1 MNQNLPDNQP
11 TKAAVSF
18 LAAAWNALTRPSSQI
33 TEIGQQRRA
42 QLSSGLIFV
51 ISLLNIVGALAGR
64 SDNLLYLLILSLV
77 GLVAY
82 IISRTKYFSL
92 GSFLFLLALS
102 ASPYITILG
111 STTPDIEGRI
121 YAWIPLA
128 LIIASA
134 ILNKWALFLFT
145 GISVGG
151 ILSLVIFYPDQS
163 NEITQAAGIITTLG
177 LLLVYLEW
185 FRDGVEKARL
195 GELQKA
201 NQELSQMSQF
211 LEERITERT
220 TQLDR
225 KSSQLEAASLVAR
238 SAAETTNIKNLLDN
252 VVEQISTRFGFY
264 HVGVFLSDR
273 TRQKVYLAAASSE
286 GGKKMLERGH
296 SLDIGRQG
304 VVGYSVYE
312 KKPRV
317 AQDIEHENI
326 YFRNPDLPETRSEAA
341 LPLLI
346 KNQAIGVLDI
356 QSKEQ
361 NPFGPED
368 LFILQ
373 TMADQI
379 ALAIQNARLLEES
392 QAAIEQLQATTSKSI
407 QEAWQ
412 NYTGNQAKGYVYS
425 AGNVSP
431 LEKGVSKEKNT
442 DDKNMQTEI
451 NLRGQKIGTIS
462 LKRSGVEAEWT
473 EKEQEFTE
481 KIAAQIALA
490 IENARLLEDS
500 QRRAIREQTLNELTT
515 RLSRSLDLE
524 NLLQNAVLELHKL
537 PQVTDA
543 SVVIAPQEQRKQG

>member
-64 SDNLLYLLILSLV
+64 SDNLLYLLIISLV

-82 IISRTKYFSL
+82 IISRTQYFSF

-102 ASPYITILG
+102 ASPYITTLS

-151 ILSLVIFYPDQS
+151 ILSLAIFYPDQS
-163 NEITQAAGIITTLG
+163 NEITQATGIITTIG

-264 HVGVFLSDR
+264 HVGVFLSDK

-286 GGKKMLERGH
+286 GGKRMLERGH

-326 YFRNPDLPETRSEAA
+326 YFRNPDLPDTRSEAA

-392 QAAIEQLQATTSKSI
+392 QSAIEQLQATTSKSI

-412 NYTGNQAKGYVYS
+412 NYTGSQTKGYVYS

-431 LEKGVSKEKNT
+431 LEKGVSKEKSA
-442 DDKNMQTEI
+442 DDKDMQTEI

-462 LKRSGVEAEWT
+462 LKRSGAESEWT
-473 EKEQEFTE
+473 EKEQEFAE

>member
-18 LAAAWNALTRPSSQI
+18 LAAAWNALTRPNNQI
-33 TEIGQQRRA
+33 KEIGQQRRA

-51 ISLLNIVGALAGR
+51 ISLMTAVGAFAGQAD
-64 SDNLLYLLILSLV
+64 SLLYLLVISLV
-77 GLVAY
+77 GFIAY
-82 IISRTKYFSL
+82 IISRTKYFSF

-111 STTPDIEGRI
+111 SETPDIQDRI

-134 ILNKWALFLFT
+134 LFNKWALLLFT

-151 ILSLVIFYPDQS
+151 ILSLFIIYPNQTT
-163 NEITQAAGIITTLG
+163 EIPQASGIVTTIG

-185 FRDGVEKARL
+185 FREGIEKARL

-431 LEKGVSKEKNT
+431 LEKGASKGKNA
-442 DDKNMQTEI
+442 DDKNMHTEI

-462 LKRSGVEAEWT
+462 LKRSGAEAEWT

>member
-11 TKAAVSF
+11 TKAVASF

-33 TEIGQQRRA
+33 TEVGQQRRA

-51 ISLLNIVGALAGR
+51 ISLMTAVGAFAGQAD
-64 SDNLLYLLILSLV
+64 SLLYLLVISLV
-77 GLVAY
+77 GFIAY
-82 IISRTKYFSL
+82 IISRTKYFSF

-111 STTPDIEGRI
+111 SEIPDIQDRI

-134 ILNKWALFLFT
+134 LFNKWALLLFT

-151 ILSLVIFYPDQS
+151 ILSLFLIYPDQTT
-163 NEITQAAGIITTLG
+163 EIPQASGIVTTIG

-185 FRDGVEKARL
+185 FREGIEKARL

-252 VVEQISTRFGFY
+252 VVEQISVRFGFY

-273 TRQKVYLAAASSE
+273 ARQKVYLAAASSE
-286 GGKKMLERGH
+286 GGKRMLERGH

-392 QAAIEQLQATTSKSI
+392 QSAIEQLQATTSKSI

-412 NYTGNQAKGYVYS
+412 NYTGSQTKGYVYS

-431 LEKGVSKEKNT
+431 LEKGISKEKSA
-442 DDKNMQTEI
+442 DGKDMQTEI

-462 LKRSGVEAEWT
+462 LKRSGAESEWT
-473 EKEQEFTE
+473 EKEQEFAE

>member
-51 ISLLNIVGALAGR
+51 ISLLNIVGAIAGR
-64 SDNLLYLLILSLV
+64 SDNLLYLLIISLV

-82 IISRTKYFSL
+82 IISRTQYFSF

-111 STTPDIEGRI
+111 GTTPDIEGRI

-151 ILSLVIFYPDQS
+151 ILSLAIFYPDQS
-163 NEITQAAGIITTLG
+163 NEITQATGIITTIG

-264 HVGVFLSDR
+264 HVGVFLSDK

-286 GGKKMLERGH
+286 GGKRMLERGH

-326 YFRNPDLPETRSEAA
+326 YFHNPDLPDTRSEAA

-392 QAAIEQLQATTSKSI
+392 QTAIEQLQATTSKSI

-431 LEKGVSKEKNT
+431 LEKGVSKEKSA

-462 LKRSGVEAEWT
+462 LKRSGAESEWT